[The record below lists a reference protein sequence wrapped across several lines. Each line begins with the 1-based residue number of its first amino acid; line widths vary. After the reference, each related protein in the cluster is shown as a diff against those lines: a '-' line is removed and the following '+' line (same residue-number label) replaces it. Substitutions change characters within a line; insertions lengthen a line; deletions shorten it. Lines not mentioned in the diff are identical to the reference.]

1 MAAGKVVLVVDDDH
15 TIQRF
20 VVGVLRSMGLK
31 AVTAS
36 DGVEALQQV
45 VSRPVD
51 LILLDFVMPR
61 MNGYHF
67 CKSLDEKGLAAG
79 VPVVL
84 LSSTED
90 RVADRLRQHT
100 RVVDFLP
107 KPVKAGAL
115 KEVIRRQLV
124 ESPPDD
130 RPAAAA
136 AEQDEDAAFDL
147 AFDLG
152 GGEEDATPSG
162 EAAPAGD
169 AAATAEGLEPV
180 SDAPAA
186 APAPA
191 QADPLAAL
199 RERLH
204 GALVERLDRLA
215 GCQDAEQLQ
224 AVVAEAVAAAVDAG
238 LLAELTDPDRP

>member
-31 AVTAS
+31 ARTAS

-45 VSRPVD
+45 VSGPVD

-67 CKSLDEKGLAAG
+67 CKSLDDKGLAEG

-107 KPVKAGAL
+107 KPVKAGPL
-115 KEVIRRQLV
+115 KEAVRRQLA
-124 ESPPDD
+124 EAPPEA
-130 RPAAAA
+130 PPAAA

-147 AFDLG
+147 AFDLDG
-152 GGEEDATPSG
+152 GDEDATPSG
-162 EAAPAGD
+162 QAAPTGD

-180 SDAPAA
+180 AEPPAPEPAA
-186 APAPA
+186 VRSE
-191 QADPLAAL
+191 PLAAL

-215 GCQDAEQLQ
+215 GCRDAEQLQ
-224 AVVAEAVAAAVDAG
+224 AVVAEAVAAAVDDA
-238 LLAELTDPDRP
+238 LLAELIDAGRS